1 MHPPNAVGSSTRTG
15 TFSVWPRKSTISL
28 VSSTLATL
36 AIWLAFL
43 FPIAQL
49 VRIVDGIAAAIDPR
63 LSVVGSLHEVVA
75 TNGACVLVALAAVAG
90 TAWVARRA
98 RGGTRAALSALV
110 G

>member
-1 MHPPNAVGSSTRTG
+1 
-15 TFSVWPRKSTISL
+15 